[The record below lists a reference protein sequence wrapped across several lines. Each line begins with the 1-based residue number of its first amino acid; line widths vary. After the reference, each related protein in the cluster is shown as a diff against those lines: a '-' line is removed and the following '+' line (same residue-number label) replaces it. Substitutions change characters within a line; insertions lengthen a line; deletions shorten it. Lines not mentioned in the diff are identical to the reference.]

1 MMDVAPAAD
10 WLMSLV
16 FMHVVDCLKPLC
28 RAWVVY
34 MTVYD
39 MRVMANKSRARGH
52 NQELM
57 LGWKASESV
66 KLEARRIWG
75 NQSGGDGDG

>member
-1 MMDVAPAAD
+1 
-10 WLMSLV
+10 
-16 FMHVVDCLKPLC
+16 LKPLC

>member
-1 MMDVAPAAD
+1 
-10 WLMSLV
+10 
-16 FMHVVDCLKPLC
+16 
-28 RAWVVY
+28 

-57 LGWKASESV
+57 LGLKASESV